1 MTLKLTIQQAE
12 ALRKLFEDLVIH
24 DLPVDVNEKLLQIIL
39 IKIYKKLRN
48 RHEARLKGTGYS
60 ISLTD
65 EEAIAYYLYFKDRHL
80 VAEYLYEA
88 SFIHQHIGQIDQVYA

>member
-39 IKIYKKLRN
+39 IKIYKSLGTALRP
-48 RHEARLKGTGYS
+48 G
-60 ISLTD
+60 
-65 EEAIAYYLYFKDRHL
+65 
-80 VAEYLYEA
+80 
-88 SFIHQHIGQIDQVYA
+88 